1 MKNQRILDIYLR
13 LLNNREVNR
22 KKLAKE
28 YKVSERSIH
37 RDISDLRTFLVSTN
51 SLSEI
56 IYDDKTNSYVLIN
69 EDNQK
74 LNNSEILAVCK
85 ILLDSRAFL
94 KEEMITIINKL
105 MKQCI
110 PIENYA
116 KVSKLVENEKFH
128 YMELQHKKS
137 FINDIWELGEAIQ
150 NHYKIEVEYMR
161 MDKKKVKRIIQPVG
175 IMFSEYYFYLLG
187 HIENIDK
194 DKCFENKEDI
204 FPTIYRLD
212 RIQNS
217 KVLNEH
223 FSIIYK
229 NRFEEGEFRKRVQFM
244 TGGKLKK
251 LTFKYKGNSLEAV
264 LDKIPT
270 AEILERREGY
280 TVISAEVFGNGID
293 RWILSQGKD
302 IELLENKKLKN
313 YTLCQLLA

>member
-51 SLSEI
+51 SPSEI
-56 IYDDKTNSYVLIN
+56 IYDDKTNSYILIN

-137 FINDIWELGEAIQ
+137 FINDIWEFGEAIQ

-161 MDKKKVKRIIQPVG
+161 MDKKKVKRIIHPVG
-175 IMFSEYYFYLLG
+175 LMFSEYYFYLLG

-212 RIQNS
+212 RIES
-217 KVLNEH
+217 YKVLNEH

-244 TGGKLKK
+244 TGGKLRK

-270 AEILERREGY
+270 AEILEHQKEY

-302 IELLENKKLKN
+302 VEILENKK
-313 YTLCQLLA
+313 

>member
-1 MKNQRILDIYLR
+1 MKNQRVLDIYSR
-13 LLNNREVNR
+13 LLNNKEVNR

-28 YKVSERSIH
+28 YEVSERSIH
-37 RDISDLRTFLVSTN
+37 RDISDLRNFLVSTN

-56 IYDDKTNSYVLIN
+56 IYDDKTDSYILRN

-94 KEEMITIINKL
+94 KEEMATIINKL

-110 PIENYA
+110 PIENYT
-116 KVSKLVENEKFH
+116 KVSKLIDNERFH
-128 YMELQHKKS
+128 YIELQHKKS

-150 NHYKIEVEYMR
+150 NHYKIEVEYTR
-161 MDKKKVKRIIQPVG
+161 MDKKIVNRIIQPVG

-194 DKCFENKEDI
+194 KQHFENKDDI

-212 RIQNS
+212 RIQ
-217 KVLNEH
+217 KYKILDEH
-223 FSIIYK
+223 FSTIYK

-244 TGGKLKK
+244 TGGKLRKI
-251 LTFKYKGNSLEAV
+251 TFKYKGLSLEAI

-270 AEILERREGY
+270 AEILEQTEKY
-280 TVISAEVFGNGID
+280 TIISAEVFGNGID
-293 RWILSQGKD
+293 KWILSQGED
-302 IELLENKKLKN
+302 IEVLENKK
-313 YTLCQLLA
+313 

>member
-1 MKNQRILDIYLR
+1 MKNQRVLDIYSR
-13 LLNNREVNR
+13 LLNNKEVNR

-28 YKVSERSIH
+28 YEVSERSIH
-37 RDISDLRTFLVSTN
+37 RDISDLRNFLVSTN

-56 IYDDKTNSYVLIN
+56 IYDDKTDSYILRN

-94 KEEMITIINKL
+94 KEEMTTIINKL

-110 PIENYA
+110 PIENYT
-116 KVSKLVENEKFH
+116 KVSKLIDNERFH
-128 YMELQHKKS
+128 YIELQHKKS

-150 NHYKIEVEYMR
+150 NHYKIEVEYTR
-161 MDKKKVKRIIQPVG
+161 MDKKIVNRIIQPVG

-194 DKCFENKEDI
+194 SKHFENKDDV

-212 RIQNS
+212 RIQKY
-217 KVLNEH
+217 KVLDKH
-223 FSIIYK
+223 FNVIYK

-244 TGGKLKK
+244 TGGKLRKI
-251 LTFKYKGNSLEAV
+251 TFKYKGLSVEAI

-270 AEILERREGY
+270 AEILEQTEKY
-280 TVISAEVFGNGID
+280 TIISAEVFGNGID
-293 RWILSQGKD
+293 KWILSQGED
-302 IELLENKKLKN
+302 IKVLENKK
-313 YTLCQLLA
+313 

>member
-1 MKNQRILDIYLR
+1 
-13 LLNNREVNR
+13 
-22 KKLAKE
+22 
-28 YKVSERSIH
+28 
-37 RDISDLRTFLVSTN
+37 
-51 SLSEI
+51 
-56 IYDDKTNSYVLIN
+56 
-69 EDNQK
+69 
-74 LNNSEILAVCK
+74 
-85 ILLDSRAFL
+85 
-94 KEEMITIINKL
+94 MITIINKL

-137 FINDIWELGEAIQ
+137 FINDIWEFGEAIQ

-161 MDKKKVKRIIQPVG
+161 MDKKKVKRIIHPVG
-175 IMFSEYYFYLLG
+175 LMFSEYYFYLLG

-212 RIQNS
+212 RIES
-217 KVLNEH
+217 YKVLNEH

-244 TGGKLKK
+244 TGGKLRK

-270 AEILERREGY
+270 AEILEYQEEY

-302 IELLENKKLKN
+302 VEILENKK
-313 YTLCQLLA
+313 

>member
-1 MKNQRILDIYLR
+1 MKNQRVLDIYSR
-13 LLNNREVNR
+13 LLNNKEVNR

-28 YKVSERSIH
+28 YEVSERSIH
-37 RDISDLRTFLVSTN
+37 RDISDLRNFLVSTN

-56 IYDDKTNSYVLIN
+56 IYDDKTDSYILRN

-94 KEEMITIINKL
+94 KEEMTTIINKL

-110 PIENYA
+110 PIENYT
-116 KVSKLVENEKFH
+116 KVSKLIANERFH
-128 YMELQHKKS
+128 YIELQHKKS

-150 NHYKIEVEYMR
+150 NHYKIEVEYTR
-161 MDKKKVKRIIQPVG
+161 MDKKIVNRIIQPVG

-194 DKCFENKEDI
+194 SKHFENKDDV

-212 RIQNS
+212 RIQKY
-217 KVLNEH
+217 KVLDEH
-223 FSIIYK
+223 FNVIYK

-244 TGGKLKK
+244 TGGKLRKV
-251 LTFKYKGNSLEAV
+251 TFKYKGLSLEAI

-270 AEILERREGY
+270 AEILEQTEKY
-280 TVISAEVFGNGID
+280 TIISAEVFGNGID
-293 RWILSQGKD
+293 KWILSQGED
-302 IELLENKKLKN
+302 IEVLENKK
-313 YTLCQLLA
+313 

>member
-1 MKNQRILDIYLR
+1 MKNQRVLDIYSR
-13 LLNNREVNR
+13 LLNNKEVNR
-22 KKLAKE
+22 KKLATE
-28 YKVSERSIH
+28 YGVSERSIH
-37 RDISDLRTFLVSTN
+37 RDISDLRNFLISSN
-51 SLSEI
+51 NLAEI
-56 IYDDKTNSYVLIN
+56 IYDDKTNSYILRN
-69 EDNQK
+69 EANQK

-94 KEEMITIINKL
+94 KNEMTTIINKL

-110 PIENYA
+110 PAENYI
-116 KVSKLVENEKFH
+116 KVSKLIDNEKFH

-137 FINDIWELGEAIQ
+137 FINDIWKLGEAIQ
-150 NHYKIEVEYMR
+150 NHYKIEVEYLR
-161 MDKKKVKRIIQPVG
+161 MDKKVVNRIIQPVG
-175 IMFSEYYFYLLG
+175 LMFSEYYFYLLG

-194 DKCFENKEDI
+194 KQHFENKDDI

-212 RIQNS
+212 RIQ
-217 KVLNEH
+217 KYKILDER

-251 LTFKYKGNSLEAV
+251 VTFKYKGFSLEAI

-270 AEILERREGY
+270 AEILEQTEKY
-280 TVISAEVFGNGID
+280 TIISAEVFGNGID

-302 IELLENKKLKN
+302 IELL
-313 YTLCQLLA
+313 

>member
-22 KKLAKE
+22 KKLSKE

-51 SLSEI
+51 STSEI
-56 IYDDKTNSYVLIN
+56 IYDDKTNGYVLIN

-175 IMFSEYYFYLLG
+175 LMFSEYYFYLLG

-212 RIQNS
+212 RIES
-217 KVLNEH
+217 YKVLNEH

-244 TGGKLKK
+244 TGGKLRK

-270 AEILERREGY
+270 AEILEYQEEY

-293 RWILSQGKD
+293 RWILSQDKD
-302 IELLENKKLKN
+302 IELLENKK
-313 YTLCQLLA
+313 

>member
-1 MKNQRILDIYLR
+1 MKNQRVLDIYSR
-13 LLNNREVNR
+13 LLNNKEVNR

-28 YKVSERSIH
+28 YEVSERSIH
-37 RDISDLRTFLVSTN
+37 RDISDLRNFLVSTN

-56 IYDDKTNSYVLIN
+56 IYDDKTDSYILRN

-94 KEEMITIINKL
+94 KEEMATIINKL

-110 PIENYA
+110 PIENYT
-116 KVSKLVENEKFH
+116 KVSKLIDNERFH
-128 YMELQHKKS
+128 YIELQHKKS
-137 FINDIWELGEAIQ
+137 FIDDIWELGEAIQ
-150 NHYKIEVEYMR
+150 NHYKIEVEYTR
-161 MDKKKVKRIIQPVG
+161 MDKKIVNRIIQPVG

-194 DKCFENKEDI
+194 SKHFENKDDV

-212 RIQNS
+212 RIQKY
-217 KVLNEH
+217 KVLDEH
-223 FSIIYK
+223 FNVIYK

-244 TGGKLKK
+244 TGGKLRKI
-251 LTFKYKGNSLEAV
+251 TFKYKGLSVEAI

-270 AEILERREGY
+270 AEILEQTEKY
-280 TVISAEVFGNGID
+280 TIISAEVFGNGID
-293 RWILSQGKD
+293 KWILSQGED
-302 IELLENKKLKN
+302 IEVLENKK
-313 YTLCQLLA
+313 

>member
-13 LLNNREVNR
+13 LLNNKEVNR

-28 YKVSERSIH
+28 YEVSERSIH

-51 SLSEI
+51 SSSEI

-137 FINDIWELGEAIQ
+137 FINDIWEFGEAIQ

-175 IMFSEYYFYLLG
+175 LMFSEYYFYLLG

-194 DKCFENKEDI
+194 DKYFENKEDI

-212 RIQNS
+212 RIQNY
-217 KVLNEH
+217 KILNEH

-270 AEILERREGY
+270 AEILEQQEEY

-302 IELLENKKLKN
+302 IEILENKK
-313 YTLCQLLA
+313 